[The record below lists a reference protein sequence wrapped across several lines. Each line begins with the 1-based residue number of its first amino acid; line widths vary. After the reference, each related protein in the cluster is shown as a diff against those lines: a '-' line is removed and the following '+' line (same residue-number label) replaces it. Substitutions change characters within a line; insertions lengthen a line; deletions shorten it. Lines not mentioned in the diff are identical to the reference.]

1 MIDEVIELRKENNK
15 SKGFFSPVR
24 ASLLMTISCGFEWG
38 KWENINFEIK
48 KPSGLK
54 FVYNTTINTFTFI

>member
-48 KPSGLK
+48 KT
-54 FVYNTTINTFTFI
+54 VRV